1 MLAPATVQ
9 LFTPARQ
16 ITALV
21 AALATVLC
29 VADSTSEVFSA
40 SKFAERVEA
49 SGLTGREIA
58 TRLGVTPAQVSAL
71 RNGRRNPSMD
81 GLKRIV
87 EALGGSAVD
96 YLVLPDK
103 ERWTLRHF
111 RVAAGLTQLEVS
123 QDLGVAPA
131 AVSGWEVRRYK
142 PPRALLPRLA
152 ELYGAGEADLD
163 AAVGYEK
170 LASPAEGLVAL
181 AQSVI
186 GVVEVA
192 LAAAAAV
199 DDRERQTLLSAVN
212 QHLERS
218 LDSLSSAVRGL
229 PEGQLRLAAVDAVRQ
244 MAELYAAANKACR

>member
-1 MLAPATVQ
+1 
-9 LFTPARQ
+9 
-16 ITALV
+16 
-21 AALATVLC
+21 

-40 SKFAERVEA
+40 SKFTRRADD
-49 SGLTGREIA
+49 SGLTGRELA
-58 TRLGVTPAQVSAL
+58 ARLGVTAAQVSAL

-87 EALGGSAVD
+87 EVLGGTAAD
-96 YLVLPDK
+96 YLVLPDR

-123 QDLGVAPA
+123 QELGVAPA

-152 ELYGAGEADLD
+152 ELYGASEGDLD
-163 AAVGYEK
+163 AAVGYDK
-170 LASPAEGLVAL
+170 IASPAEGLVAL

-192 LAAAAAV
+192 LAAAAALHEA
-199 DDRERQTLLSAVN
+199 DRHALVGPVN
-212 QHLERS
+212 EHLERS
-218 LDSLSSAVRGL
+218 LDTLSSAVRGL
-229 PEGQLRLAAVDAVRQ
+229 PEGQLRLAAVDAIRQ
-244 MAELYAAANKACR
+244 MAELYAAVNKEWR

>member
-1 MLAPATVQ
+1 M
-9 LFTPARQ
+9 
-16 ITALV
+16 
-21 AALATVLC
+21 
-29 VADSTSEVFSA
+29 FSA
-40 SKFAERVEA
+40 SKFTRRADD
-49 SGLTGREIA
+49 SGLTGRELA
-58 TRLGVTPAQVSAL
+58 ARLGVTAAQVSAL

-87 EALGGSAVD
+87 EVLGGTAAD
-96 YLVLPDK
+96 YLVLPDR

-123 QDLGVAPA
+123 QELGVAPA

-152 ELYGAGEADLD
+152 ELYGTGEGDLD
-163 AAVGYEK
+163 AAVGYDK
-170 LASPAEGLVAL
+170 IASPAEGLVAL

-192 LAAAAAV
+192 LAAAAGLDEA
-199 DDRERQTLLSAVN
+199 DRHALVVPVN

-218 LDSLSSAVRGL
+218 LDTLSSAMRGM

-244 MAELYAAANKACR
+244 MAELYAAANKEWR